1 MDLIFVKGVCG
12 FVRDVTSTN
21 DSWKT
26 FASVMAASVVS
37 NMLRNPVMFEE
48 WPHYE
53 GTCRFLSRL
62 WFCLPRDLVTSL
74 LSSA

>member
-26 FASVMAASVVS
+26 FASFMAASVVS
-37 NMLRNPVMFEE
+37 NMLRNPFVFEE

-53 GTCRFLSRL
+53 GTCRFLSGL
-62 WFCLPRDLVTSL
+62 
-74 LSSA
+74 

>member
-1 MDLIFVKGVCG
+1 MELIFVKGVCG
-12 FVRDVTSTN
+12 FVNIFASTN
-21 DSWKT
+21 GSWKT
-26 FASVMAASVVS
+26 FASAMAASYIYNLLSDPFV
-37 NMLRNPVMFEE
+37 LKD

-62 WFCLPRDLVTSL
+62 WFCLPRDLVTCL